1 MVAGG
6 APRDWDVGLPATDV
20 DIWLTTRRETWDL
33 ISVLK
38 NTFQY
43 DTVIGDYKE
52 GKFIHMVYNFYVG
65 GVKLQ
70 LIFVKNSE
78 PQEVIGRFCCTLSEA
93 IWIPE
98 KNEIIVSPE
107 YIDSRANKE
116 YDIHLDPNGYKSV
129 SPDYRA
135 KMRRKF
141 PDYRENVIDGPF

>member
-1 MVAGG
+1 LVAGG

-20 DIWLTTRRETWDL
+20 DIWLTTRCGTWNL
-33 ISVLK
+33 INELK
-38 NTFQY
+38 KTFTY
-43 DTVIGDYKE
+43 EAIKDEYPED
-52 GKFIHMVYNFYVG
+52 KFIHFVYNFYVG

-93 IWIPE
+93 MWFPE
-98 KNEIIVSPE
+98 NNEILVSPE
-107 YIDSRANKE
+107 YINSRANRT

-141 PDYRENVIDGPF
+141 PDYKEVVIDDPF